1 MVLEALM
8 DQGLTEPKYLGLVT
22 SGYKTLMGISRDIN
36 GLRRVS
42 GGQTNSRNTCLG
54 QNQSPVMYKY
64 MKNSL
69 GQ

>member
-8 DQGLTEPKYLGLVT
+8 DQGLTEPKYLGLVQQPN
-22 SGYKTLMGISRDIN
+22 KKLMGIPRDIS

-42 GGQTNSRNTCLG
+42 EGQTNSRNTCLG

-64 MKNSL
+64 MKISR

>member
-8 DQGLTEPKYLGLVT
+8 DQGLTEPKYLGLV
-22 SGYKTLMGISRDIN
+22 GYRYKKHMRIPRDIN

-64 MKNSL
+64 MKNSR

>member
-36 GLRRVS
+36 GLRWVS
-42 GGQTNSRNTCLG
+42 EGQTNTCLS
-54 QNQSPVMYKY
+54 QNQSQVMYKY
-64 MKNSL
+64 MKNSR

>member
-8 DQGLTEPKYLGLVT
+8 DQGLTEPKYLGLVQQPN
-22 SGYKTLMGISRDIN
+22 KKLMGIPRDIS

-42 GGQTNSRNTCLG
+42 GGQTNTCLG

-64 MKNSL
+64 MKNSR